1 MRQSLAIDLRN
12 SLRYFWGMAPTQR
25 KQTRKRGRKTLTA
38 HERESAA
45 RQRREDGARLNVALQ
60 RLKLS
65 QAKAARLAGIRQ
77 QWLNGIV
84 NGSRA
89 IGREDLR
96 ALAST
101 HNISADYLLGVPG
114 ALMFV
119 GEKFNQGLE
128 EALAE
133 RVARETITE
142 SILPERWIREELSSV
157 IDGKAILTKL
167 MQLVQK
173 DVLMAVSYLRRLD
186 LLSSNVTQRLDV
198 PDQQTLAAIFEAL
211 SPVLDITPETTILD
225 VSGVRLSAGLWEYFE
240 HRSEAK
246 EADRSKRRK

>member
-1 MRQSLAIDLRN
+1 MT
-12 SLRYFWGMAPTQR
+12 PTQR
-25 KQTRKRGRKTLTA
+25 KLPRKRGRKALTV
-38 HERESAA
+38 EDKDAA
-45 RQRREDGARLNVALQ
+45 EAQRRTDGARLNAALQ

-65 QAKAARLAGIRQ
+65 QAKAARLSGIRQ

-119 GEKFNQGLE
+119 GEEFNQGLE
-128 EALAE
+128 KALAE
-133 RVARETITE
+133 RVAQKAVTG
-142 SILPERWIREELSSV
+142 SIVPEHWIREELSSL
-157 IDGKAILTKL
+157 IDGKAILAKL
-167 MQLVQK
+167 MQLVQE

-186 LLSSNVTQRLDV
+186 LLSSNVTQALDV
-198 PDQQTLAAIFEAL
+198 PDQHTLDAIFEAL
-211 SPVLDITPETTILD
+211 SPVLDITPQTTILD
-225 VSGVRLSAGLWEYFE
+225 VSRVRLSAGLWEYFE
-240 HRSEAK
+240 DRSEAK
-246 EADRSKRRK
+246 EADRSKKRK